1 MRAASRIAELMGLL
15 SLEDRKAIDNAISR
29 VGTLPSTKSLALGDI
44 ISAMQHDKKAEG
56 GLLAFVLP
64 VEIGRVVV
72 RSDVPPRL
80 IRSALKDALS

>member
-1 MRAASRIAELMGLL
+1 
-15 SLEDRKAIDNAISR
+15 
-29 VGTLPSTKSLALGDI
+29 
-44 ISAMQHDKKAEG
+44 MQHDKKAEG
-56 GLLAFVLP
+56 GFLAFVLP